1 MSGDKTKGESAASQG
16 TEPQDHRTEVNLSY
30 SGASEVTS
38 AGDEERV
45 ALATNTNRSP
55 VRARGAVKD
64 PVKVR
69 EALSVL
75 YEIVGSDF
83 RYVPKDRTAYTA
95 YRQMRS
101 ESSNLSAWAA
111 QQAYFD
117 WLARN
122 DPMAWMILDPVV
134 SVHPDELSFEVFS
147 KDEGTYARLAIDWS
161 AVELDGDPTLGTT
174 NIDFSDALFKG
185 VQHMRSYRRTVLDVG
200 GEVGGA
206 GGGGGAG
213 LETEGVSK
221 VIEKS
226 IKLPDTWLRGFLQVQ
241 SASTLP
247 ETHLSIAPIDLY
259 NVLRHLRMNADQK
272 GKPRGIRVEL
282 VPGEA
287 PRMVLEP
294 WEEVIETTAGPY
306 KGRAPR
312 VVRIWGRRRLMML
325 RRFLPYVESVDI
337 SLMGSGLPSFY
348 VLRSGPVTLTVGLS
362 GFTSANWVQ
371 AAAFDMLLPRRA
383 ETDPAVEKVSAWL
396 REHWRG
402 SVAEITAATGL
413 KKSEVLAGLQQ
424 GCQNGQMMYDIARG
438 VYRLR
443 PLLDD
448 GLDLERLQYRDDRE
462 RQAHDLLA
470 TPGAVKIT
478 EVNRIPGAG
487 VEVTGKV
494 AVAADRRE
502 YRVQLL
508 LGEDGRV
515 RKADDTSSFF
525 RKHGLKQGPSVPL
538 LALLLAWHRAE
549 AERRA
554 KQGRSRKSVQI
565 ETRVYVQR
573 DDRGEHVFR
582 LSLNQKRLRVQWGL
596 SGHDLRTQN
605 LLFNSVAAARDDYF
619 ARVDQLEARGFI
631 DATAG

>member
-1 MSGDKTKGESAASQG
+1 MSGEETKNPGQDSAE
-16 TEPQDHRTEVNLSY
+16 EPSDRTEVNLSY
-30 SGASEVTS
+30 TGASAVV
-38 AGDEERV
+38 AQGDEERV
-45 ALATNTNRSP
+45 ALVTNNQRNAVS
-55 VRARGAVKD
+55 ARGSLKD
-64 PVKVR
+64 PIKVR

-75 YEIVGSDF
+75 HEIVGSDY

-101 ESSNLSAWAA
+101 DSSNLSAWAA

-117 WLARN
+117 WLSRN
-122 DPMAWMILDPVV
+122 DPLAWLILDPVV
-134 SVHPDELSFEVFS
+134 SVHPDEVSFEVFS
-147 KDEGTYARLAIDWS
+147 KDEGTYARLAVDWS
-161 AVELDGDPTLGTT
+161 AVELEAEPTFGTT
-174 NIDFSDALFKG
+174 NIDFSEDLFKG
-185 VQHMRSYRRTVLDVG
+185 IQRMRSYRKTLLSVG
-200 GEVGGA
+200 GDDASSGDVA
-206 GGGGGAG
+206 
-213 LETEGVSK
+213 LETEGQPEVL
-221 VIEKS
+221 EKQ
-226 IKLPDTWLRGFLQVQ
+226 IRLPDTWIRGFLQVQ

-247 ETHLSIAPIDLY
+247 ETHFSIAPIDLY
-259 NVLRHLRMNADQK
+259 NVLRQLRMHADIK

-294 WEEVIETTAGPY
+294 WEEVITATAGTY
-306 KGRAPR
+306 KGRVPR

-325 RRFLPYVESVDI
+325 RRFLPYVDSIDI
-337 SLMGSGLPSFY
+337 SLMGSGLPNFY
-348 VLRSGPVTLTVGLS
+348 VLRAGPISLTIGLS
-362 GFTSANWVQ
+362 GFTAANWVQ

-383 ETDPAVEKVSAWL
+383 DADPVVAKVTNHL
-396 REHWRG
+396 KEHWRA
-402 SVAEITAATGL
+402 SVSELVKATGL
-413 KKSEVLAGLQQ
+413 KKNEVLAGVQQ
-424 GCQNGQMMYDIARG
+424 GCQSGQLMYDIAQE
-438 VYRLR
+438 VYRYR
-443 PLLDD
+443 PLLAEP
-448 GLDLERLQYRDDRE
+448 LDLARLQYRDDRE

-470 TPGAVKIT
+470 TPKAVQIT
-478 EVNRIPGAG
+478 EVNRIPGTG

-494 AVAADRRE
+494 TVAADRRD

-508 LGEDGRV
+508 LSEDGRV

-554 KQGRSRKSVQI
+554 KQGKSRDTTRT

-573 DDRGEHVFR
+573 DDRGEHVYR
-582 LSLNQKRLRVQWGL
+582 LSLNEKRLRIQWGL

-605 LLFNSVAAARDDYF
+605 LIFNSVNAARSDYF
-619 ARVDQLEARGFI
+619 ARVDTLESRGFI

>member
-1 MSGDKTKGESAASQG
+1 MSGEETKNPGQDSAEVPS
-16 TEPQDHRTEVNLSY
+16 DRTEVNLSY
-30 SGASEVTS
+30 TGASGVAA

-45 ALATNTNRSP
+45 ALVTNNQ
-55 VRARGAVKD
+55 RADVSAKGSLKD

-75 YEIVGSDF
+75 HEIVGSDY
-83 RYVPKDRTAYTA
+83 RYVPKDRTAYMA

-117 WLARN
+117 WLSRN
-122 DPMAWMILDPVV
+122 DPLAWLILDPVV
-134 SVHPDELSFEVFS
+134 SVHPDEVSFEVFS
-147 KDEGTYARLAIDWS
+147 KDEGTYARLAVDWS
-161 AVELDGDPTLGTT
+161 EVDLETEPTYGTT
-174 NIDFSDALFKG
+174 NIDFSEDLFKG
-185 VQHMRSYRRTVLDVG
+185 IQRMRSYRKTLLSVG
-200 GEVGGA
+200 GGEGAAEPGAVG
-206 GGGGGAG
+206 
-213 LETEGVSK
+213 LDTEGQPEVL
-221 VIEKS
+221 EKQ
-226 IKLPDTWLRGFLQVQ
+226 IQLPDTWIRGFLQVQ

-247 ETHLSIAPIDLY
+247 EVHFSIAPIDLY
-259 NVLRHLRMNADQK
+259 NVLRQLRMHADIK

-294 WEEVIETTAGPY
+294 WEEVITTTAGPY
-306 KGRAPR
+306 KGRTPR

-325 RRFLPYVESVDI
+325 RRFMPYVDSVDI
-337 SLMGSGLPSFY
+337 SLMGSGLPNFY
-348 VLRSGPVTLTVGLS
+348 VLRAGPISLTVGLS

-383 ETDPAVEKVSAWL
+383 DTDPAVEKVTAHL
-396 REHWRG
+396 KEHWRA
-402 SVAEITAATGL
+402 SVSELVKATGL
-413 KKSEVLAGLQQ
+413 KKSEVLAGVQQ
-424 GCQNGQMMYDIARG
+424 GCQNGELMYDIARE
-438 VYRLR
+438 VYRYR
-443 PLLDD
+443 PLLAKPLE
-448 GLDLERLQYRDDRE
+448 LDRLRYRDDRE

-470 TPGAVKIT
+470 TPKAVEIT
-478 EVNRIPGAG
+478 EVNRIPGTG

-494 AVAADRRE
+494 TVAADRRD

-508 LGEDGRV
+508 LSEDGRV

-538 LALLLAWHRAE
+538 LALLLAWHRFE
-549 AERRA
+549 AQRRA
-554 KQGRSRKSVQI
+554 KQGKSRKTVHI

-573 DDRGEHVFR
+573 DNRGEHVYR
-582 LSLNQKRLRVQWGL
+582 LSLNEKRLRVQWGL

-605 LLFNSVAAARDDYF
+605 LIFNSVDAARSDYF
-619 ARVDQLEARGFI
+619 ARVDTLEARGFI